1 MAYIAPQHRSRFAPD
16 AILSADEIV
25 VKVSDILYDYLPPDS
40 GVEPVGAVR
49 EVAALADGPAGVAA
63 CVEDAMHPEL
73 VDARD
78 VVMQLHHALEA
89 QSLHPTQTID
99 RLLGVVESSLAVE
112 VYDREM
118 RWRQPRDVDSWH

>member
-49 EVAALADGPAGVAA
+49 VLSCCRFGGHEVRLA
-63 CVEDAMHPEL
+63 
-73 VDARD
+73 
-78 VVMQLHHALEA
+78 
-89 QSLHPTQTID
+89 
-99 RLLGVVESSLAVE
+99 
-112 VYDREM
+112 
-118 RWRQPRDVDSWH
+118 